1 MLIGRD
7 RLEAYPPVALALLE
21 RCPVSAFVFLIIG
34 LVCAIISRI
43 LLFIA
48 ALGVSIWWALG
59 VFLPFGP
66 SLFRLNYPDLAR
78 SSMIFR
84 FATLPCFFF
93 YLVIGPGS
101 AYQHHFSQVIELNSA
116 QPVHY
121 GLEVRGRSRKGKN
134 SAGPIVETAPSLEER
149 RAENFREFQRL
160 NAWSEDLKLRKRDL
174 LRSDDEGNRAYNLE
188 LAQYNAALEKAK
200 AERSAIVTLPK

>member
-1 MLIGRD
+1 
-7 RLEAYPPVALALLE
+7 
-21 RCPVSAFVFLIIG
+21 VSAFVFLIIG
-34 LVCAIISRI
+34 LVCAIVSRI

-48 ALGVSIWWALG
+48 ALDVSIWWALG

-66 SLFRLNYPDLAR
+66 SLFRLSYPDLAR

-101 AYQHHFSQVIELNSA
+101 GHQHHVSKVTELSSA

-121 GLEVRGRSRKGKN
+121 GLEVRSRSRKGKN

-160 NAWSEDLKLRKRDL
+160 NAWSEALKLRKRDI

-188 LAQYNAALEKAK
+188 LAQYHAALEKAK
-200 AERSAIVTLPK
+200 AERSAIVNLPK

>member
-1 MLIGRD
+1 
-7 RLEAYPPVALALLE
+7 VALALLE

-48 ALGVSIWWALG
+48 ALDVSIWWALG

-66 SLFRLNYPDLAR
+66 FLFRLNYPDLAR

-84 FATLPCFFF
+84 FATLPSFFF
-93 YLVIGPGS
+93 YLVIGPGP
-101 AYQHHFSQVIELNSA
+101 AYRRHLSKVTELSSA

-121 GLEVRGRSRKGKN
+121 SLEVRGRSRKEKI

-149 RAENFREFQRL
+149 RAANFREFQRL
-160 NAWSEDLKLRKRDL
+160 NAWNEALKLRKRDL

-188 LAQYNAALEKAK
+188 LSQYNAALEKAN